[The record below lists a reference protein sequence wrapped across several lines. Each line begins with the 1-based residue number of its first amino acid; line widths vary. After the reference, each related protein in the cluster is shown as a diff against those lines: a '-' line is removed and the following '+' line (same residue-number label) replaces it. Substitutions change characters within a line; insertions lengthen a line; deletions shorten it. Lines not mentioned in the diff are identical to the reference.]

1 MLAVPGLALAQAP
14 SMGPAPSMGAAPS
27 ASMAL
32 EPLPAAPV
40 HRAPA
45 VRGVPTPAPAWL
57 DATTVAGRVTVRSP
71 AAMSRL
77 AQRLAS
83 VADRAL
89 ARAAGD
95 LEGLPAPDHI
105 EVRLVD
111 QASDLL
117 RVAPSGRGAPSY
129 AVGVAYPDL
138 GVVTIAQRRQ
148 HEVLD
153 AEATLRHE
161 LAHIALGVAL
171 GPSVPRWL
179 HEGFAYQHSA
189 EWSMERT
196 ETLAGMVWFD
206 SIIPLDRLDSSFPAE
221 ELATHRAYVQSYDF
235 VGFLSRRGRWAEPD
249 DDGDR
254 FPFRRFLAAIA
265 SGRTID
271 QAAVYSY
278 GRPLSS
284 LFTEWRDD
292 LTNRFMMM
300 PVGLFMF
307 GVWVLA
313 TLLLVLGWRRRRRQ
327 ARATMARW
335 DTEDRGRW
343 DTEARGAP
351 SPSFAE
357 LAADAAAYEQAAAAH
372 EQAAAATHDPTDA
385 AAHDRATTETTAAPS
400 VIIEVRHGPIAP
412 PPSPQPAPPEADAA
426 VRRRAPSY
434 N

>member
-1 MLAVPGLALAQAP
+1 MILAALAALATPAVARAQAP
-14 SMGPAPSMGAAPS
+14 SMGPAPAMGAAP
-27 ASMAL
+27 
-32 EPLPAAPV
+32 AAPSRSAPELPPLDRP
-40 HRAPA
+40 RARPA
-45 VRGVPTPAPAWL
+45 STRAVPTPAPAWL
-57 DATTVAGRVTVRSP
+57 DTATVAGRVTVRAP
-71 AAMSRL
+71 AAMRRL

-89 ARAAGD
+89 ARAATD

-117 RVAPSGRGAPSY
+117 GVAPSGRGAPPY

-138 GVVTIAQRRQ
+138 GVVTIAQRRR

-189 EWSMERT
+189 EWSMDRT

-206 SIIPLDRLDSSFPAE
+206 SIIPLERLDSSFPAE

-265 SGRTID
+265 SGRSID
-271 QAAVYSY
+271 DAAVFSF
-278 GRPLSS
+278 GRPLSA
-284 LFTEWRDD
+284 LFSEWRDD

-307 GVWVLA
+307 GIWLLA

-327 ARATMARW
+327 SRATMARW
-335 DTEDRGRW
+335 DSEDRS
-343 DTEARGAP
+343 AP
-351 SPSFAE
+351 AQGPSFAD
-357 LAADAAAYEQAAAAH
+357 LAAAAAAH
-372 EQAAAATHDPTDA
+372 ETAAADA
-385 AAHDRATTETTAAPS
+385 ATTEPPS
-400 VIIEVRHGPIAP
+400 VVLEIRHGPIAQP
-412 PPSPQPAPPEADAA
+412 PQPVETGGAPADEPP
-426 VRRRAPSY
+426 RRAPSY

>member
-1 MLAVPGLALAQAP
+1 
-14 SMGPAPSMGAAPS
+14 MGPAPTRSAAPP
-27 ASMAL
+27 ASTPA
-32 EPLPAAPV
+32 PLLPVRRPA
-40 HRAPA
+40 A

-57 DATTVAGRVTVRSP
+57 DSTTVAGRVTVRSP
-71 AAMSRL
+71 AAMNRL
-77 AQRLAS
+77 ARRLAS

-89 ARAAGD
+89 ARAASD
-95 LEGLPAPDHI
+95 LEGLPAPDHL

-117 RVAPSGRGAPSY
+117 RVAPSGRGAPPY

-189 EWSMERT
+189 EWSMDRT

-206 SIIPLDRLDSSFPAE
+206 SIIPLERLDSSFPAE

-265 SGRTID
+265 SGRSVD
-271 QAAVYSY
+271 EAAVYSY
-278 GRPLSS
+278 GRPISS
-284 LFTEWRDD
+284 LFSEWRDD

-313 TLLLVLGWRRRRRQ
+313 TVLLVLGWRRRRRQ
-327 ARATMARW
+327 ARATLARW
-335 DTEDRGRW
+335 DSEDRG
-343 DTEARGAP
+343 TSAQ

-357 LAADAAAYEQAAAAH
+357 LAAEAAAH
-372 EQAAAATHDPTDA
+372 EQAESDA
-385 AAHDRATTETTAAPS
+385 AVAPP
-400 VIIEVRHGPIAP
+400 VVIEVRHGPVEAP
-412 PPSPQPAPPEADAA
+412 PAPPLDTPADPAA
-426 VRRRAPSY
+426 AARRRAPSY